1 MKKLRYLDIITK
13 ERGVI
18 MIVLSVNAGSSSL
31 KFQAY
36 DMPEETVL
44 ISGVFERI
52 GMKESFYTIKLNGE
66 KIKKDVELNNHERA
80 LELVME
86 ELLENNIVN
95 SLDDIKAIGHRI
107 VQGGSYF
114 DKTEEMTDENIKK
127 VRELASLAPL
137 HNPAAIKGIKAA
149 KAVVPNALQTGAF
162 DTAFHQ
168 TIEEENFMYPVPY
181 EWCEKYN
188 VRKYGAHGTS
198 HKYVAYRM
206 NEILGRYNTKLITC
220 HIGNGASISAVK
232 DGVCVNT
239 SMGLTPNAGLM
250 MGSRCGDMDA
260 TVVTYMMQQLDCTAE
275 EMDSILN
282 KQSGLLGIS
291 GVSSDSRDI
300 EDGMKIGNQ
309 RCSLAQKMFTRRIID
324 HIAKYYVELGGCDA
338 IIFTAGIGENS
349 VHTRREVI
357 DGLAAL
363 GVKIDEEANDCRGV
377 ERLITTEDS
386 TIPCYIIPTDEELM
400 IARDTYLLYQEKEKE
415 KELIE
420 NEII

>member
-1 MKKLRYLDIITK
+1 
-13 ERGVI
+13 

-36 DMPEETVL
+36 DMPEENVL

-66 KIKKDVELNNHERA
+66 KIKKEVELKNHERA
-80 LELVME
+80 LEILME
-86 ELLENNIVN
+86 ELIDNKIVS
-95 SLDDIKAIGHRI
+95 SLDEIKAIGHRI
-107 VQGGSYF
+107 AQGGPYF
-114 DKTEEMTDENIKK
+114 DKTEEMTEENIKK
-127 VRELASLAPL
+127 VRELAVLAPL
-137 HNPAAIKGIKAA
+137 HNAAAIKGIKAA
-149 KAVVPNALQTGAF
+149 KSVVPNALQTGTF

-168 TIEEENFMYPVPY
+168 TIEEENYLYPVPY
-181 EWCEKYN
+181 EWCDKYK
-188 VRKYGAHGTS
+188 VRKYGFHGTS

-220 HIGNGASISAVK
+220 HIGNGASISAINE
-232 DGVCVNT
+232 GVCVNT
-239 SMGLTPNAGLM
+239 SMGLTPNSGLM

-260 TVVTYMMQQLDCTAE
+260 TVITYMMQQLECSPE
-275 EMDSILN
+275 EMDAILN
-282 KQSGLLGIS
+282 KQCGLLGVS

-309 RCSLAQKMFTRRIID
+309 RCSLAQKMFTNRIID

-338 IIFTAGIGENS
+338 IVFTAGIGENS
-349 VHTRREVI
+349 IHTRREVI

-363 GVKIDEEANDCRGV
+363 GVKIDEEANECRGV
-377 ERLITTEDS
+377 ERLITAEDS
-386 TIPCYIIPTDEELM
+386 SIPCYVIPTNEELM
-400 IARDTYLLYQEKEKE
+400 IARDTYMLYKEKEKE